1 MTGPVLTLRALRG
14 YLAEHRRATLGDLAL
29 HFGADVETVRPM
41 LATWQ
46 RKGVVLQL
54 AEQATCNRSCAA
66 SCSDAAMDIFEWTQP
81 SAPTPTARASMRQIT
96 VLDMSADTTSAC
108 RHRS

>member
-1 MTGPVLTLRALRG
+1 
-14 YLAEHRRATLGDLAL
+14 
-29 HFGADVETVRPM
+29 
-41 LATWQ
+41 
-46 RKGVVLQL
+46 
-54 AEQATCNRSCAA
+54 
-66 SCSDAAMDIFEWTQP
+66 MDIFEWTQP